1 MKAAVRRRY
10 ATLPFAQLEHMRTDG
25 TAIGGTRGLRD
36 DRAML
41 RATEARA
48 TIHRLRDADPHEFA
62 TRFAMGGA
70 LFFYAE
76 EGSLSLGVGRCWD
89 FGRAGAASISRMGV
103 GGSGGAPAARQ
114 RVFRLSR
121 TFMKLM

>member
-62 TRFAMGGA
+62 TRFAMGGGVVFLCGGGVFVFGGGA
-70 LFFYAE
+70 V
-76 EGSLSLGVGRCWD
+76 LGFWAGWGGVD
-89 FGRAGAASISRMGV
+89 FADGGGWFG
-103 GGSGGAPAARQ
+103 GGSGGSAAG
-114 RVFRLSR
+114 F
-121 TFMKLM
+121 